1 MSRSFSFPCPECEVE
16 QADFFFFNLLLIN
29 INKSTLRSSQLAN
42 SSLTLQWRSSTR
54 SYLMHIQCLEQQ
66 IKVST
71 YWMISYQKASASEV
85 TPSSIC
91 SCRLTPV
98 IMRRYWWLQVSCLMN
113 SLIDCAAIAFWQW
126 PSRLWALIQR
136 RLNDLQLCDQPRRI
150 SKTHQSWTQMRCAAT
165 VFKVIVCVIQ
175 NVFYLF
181 GNVCARLFR
190 DPRRKHAPSRFQH
203 PIRRGV

>member
-1 MSRSFSFPCPECEVE
+1 MYL
-16 QADFFFFNLLLIN
+16 FFLLLIN
-29 INKSTLRSSQLAN
+29 INKSTLCSSQLAN

-54 SYLMHIQCLEQQ
+54 PSLMHIQCLEQQ

-71 YWMISYQKASASEV
+71 YWMISYQKAGAGEV

-98 IMRRYWWLQVSCLMN
+98 IMRRYWWLQVGCLMN
-113 SLIDCAAIAFWQW
+113 SLIDCAAVAFWQW

-136 RLNDLQLCDQPRRI
+136 RLSDLQLYDQPRQI
-150 SKTHQSWTQMRCAAT
+150 SKTRQSRIQMRCAAT
-165 VFKVIVCVIQ
+165 VFKVIVWVTQ

-190 DPRRKHAPSRFQH
+190 DPRREHAPSHSQY